1 LDYKTTAIIL
11 KSSRLG
17 ESDKILHL
25 YSPEHGPLRVVAK
38 SAYKLN
44 SKVSA
49 KSQVLNICEWQLA
62 TGRNLD
68 LVKEAK
74 LLESFRGI
82 NSSYEA
88 LALACFWVDI
98 VDQVAV
104 SDEHYMEPYGL
115 LIAALIELN
124 QTATIDHKLEDLL
137 RLSVK
142 FLWDLISALGYKP
155 EIYTCSVTG
164 KKRSAE
170 QVAQYFD
177 FENGSIT
184 SSSAYLDLLEV
195 NPYLDNI
202 EPLQPS
208 VFRVLESLTER
219 TWFEMQMPYE
229 GLKSSLIFLKRH
241 LAYCLHKEFRSWTLV
256 QELLSAPLQE
266 INSPT
271 LKFLV

>member
-11 KSSRLG
+11 RSSRLA

-25 YSPEHGPLRVVAK
+25 YSPEHGPLRAVAK

-44 SKVSA
+44 SKLAA
-49 KSQVLNICEWQLA
+49 KSQLLNICEWQLA

-68 LVKEAK
+68 IVKEAK

-88 LALACFWVDI
+88 LTLACFWVDI
-98 VDQVAV
+98 IDQVAV

-115 LIAALIELN
+115 LIAALLELN
-124 QTATIDHKLEDLL
+124 QIANQPLEDLL

-142 FLWDLISALGYKP
+142 FIWDLIAALGYKP
-155 EIYTCSVTG
+155 ELYTCSITG
-164 KKRSAE
+164 KKRSSE

-177 FENGSIT
+177 FDNGSIT
-184 SSSAYLDLLEV
+184 SSSAYLDLLGA
-195 NPYLDNI
+195 NPYQDNI
-202 EPLQPS
+202 ESLQPS
-208 VFRVLESLTER
+208 VFRVLEALTER

-229 GLKSSLIFLKRH
+229 GLKSSLVFLKRH

-256 QELLSAPLQE
+256 EEL
-266 INSPT
+266 ISPRRAVSVVST
-271 LKFLV
+271 KSG